1 MRTSKSNPAAF
12 AAALILL
19 AGSCASQS
27 KLDYIRNNSKTA
39 SLSLPVLS
47 EERAAELRESRPEDL
62 IVRDDDGTDLHIMNA
77 IRDEQTGEMVATEQ
91 LRAAVLVARFRNVA
105 ERLGQ
110 VDLDFMI
117 VVSDTLQDPAWQLRF
132 DPVMT
137 VMDDTL
143 RLDPVLITGEDF
155 RRSQLRGYD
164 KYSRY
169 LKGLS
174 RDSTLFVDH
183 DQAGKFLERTSEI
196 SREEVEQHYSRR
208 LLKRL
213 NARKAAR
220 KEALRQKYIK
230 VPIEPE
236 YARLD
241 SVCGGSHPFIY
252 MYSHSMRTR
261 PGLRKVTVAVDGAIY
276 REGDLLFR
284 LPQSEP
290 VTFYVSSL
298 STLADTSKRFITK
311 LVPRVVSDRISCR
324 LAFAGGSSAVDTA
337 IAGNA
342 EMVRGLRM
350 RLDTLLRD
358 PELELDSLIVVSSC
372 SPDGP
377 FEMNSQLARRRA
389 EAVREYFGLEG
400 GEARG
405 IAENWAM
412 LDSLLAADPALRPGE
427 LRSYRRICAEK
438 DPDLRELTLRRQK
451 YFPYVRQKY
460 YPLLRHVRFDIHL
473 HRPGIEQDT
482 LVTTVVDTLYMRAVR
497 LLQDRDYEKA
507 LAILT
512 PYRDYNT
519 AVAYLALEYNATAAS
534 ILEELPPDARTE
546 YLLALSLSRRGR
558 EREAAEHLV
567 RAVAMEPSYKY
578 RGNLDP
584 EIAAIIR
591 RYSLFS
597 EENDY

>member
-1 MRTSKSNPAAF
+1 MKTSRFSPAAF

-27 KLDYIRNNSKTA
+27 KLDYIRNTSKTA
-39 SLSLPVLS
+39 SLSLPVMT
-47 EERAAELRESRPEDL
+47 EDRAEQFRETKPEDL
-62 IVRDDDGTDLHIMNA
+62 IVRGEDGTDMHIMNA
-77 IRDEQTGEMVATEQ
+77 VRDEQTGEMVATEQ
-91 LRAAVLVARFRNVA
+91 LSAAVLVARFRNVA

-143 RLDPVLITGEDF
+143 RLDPVLITGEEF
-155 RRSQLRGYD
+155 RKAQMRGYD

-169 LKGLS
+169 LRGLS
-174 RDSTLFVDH
+174 RDSTLFVDR
-183 DQAGKFLERTSEI
+183 DQADKFLERTSAI
-196 SREEVEQHYSRR
+196 SRGEVEQHYSRR

-220 KEALRQKYIK
+220 KDAVRQKFIK

-276 REGDLLFR
+276 REGEILFT
-284 LPQSEP
+284 LPRSEP

-298 STLADTSKRFITK
+298 STLADTSTRFITK
-311 LVPRVVSDRISCR
+311 LVPRIVSDRISCS
-324 LAFAGGSSAVDTA
+324 LAFAGGSSTVDTTL
-337 IAGNA
+337 AGNA
-342 EMVRGLRM
+342 EMVGGLRA
-350 RLDTLLRD
+350 RLSSLLRD
-358 PELELDSLIVVSSC
+358 RELELDSVIVVSSC

-377 FEMNSQLARRRA
+377 FDGNERLAQRRA
-389 EAVREYFGLEG
+389 EAVRGYFGLES

-412 LDSLLAADPALRPGE
+412 LDTLLASDPALRPGE
-427 LRSYRRICAEK
+427 LRSYRRIRLEK
-438 DPDLRELTLRRQK
+438 DPDRRETLLRKQK
-451 YFPYVRQKY
+451 FFPYIKEKY
-460 YPLLRHVRFDIHL
+460 YPRLRHVRFDIHL

-482 LVTTVVDTLYMRAVR
+482 LVTTIPDTLYMRAVR
-497 LLQDRDYEKA
+497 LLQDRDYERA
-507 LAILT
+507 LPILT

-534 ILEELPPDARTE
+534 ILEELPSDARTE

-567 RAVAMEPSYKY
+567 KAVALEPSYKY

-591 RYSLFS
+591 RYSLFA
-597 EENDY
+597 EEDY

>member
-1 MRTSKSNPAAF
+1 MKTSRFASAAF
-12 AAALILL
+12 TAALTLL
-19 AGSCASQS
+19 AGACASQS
-27 KLDYIRNNSKTA
+27 KLQDIRNTSKTA

-47 EERAAELRESRPEDL
+47 EDRAAELRESKPEDL
-62 IVRDDDGTDLHIMNA
+62 IVRGEDGTDMHIMNA

-117 VVSDTLQDPAWQLRF
+117 VVSDSLQDPSWQLRF

-155 RRSQLRGYD
+155 RRAQMKGYD
-164 KYSRY
+164 KYSRF

-174 RDSTLFVDH
+174 RDSTLFVDR
-183 DQAGKFLERTSEI
+183 DQADKFLGRNSSV

-213 NARKAAR
+213 NARKVSR
-220 KEALRQKYIK
+220 KEAVRQKYIK

-241 SVCGGSHPFIY
+241 SVCGGSNPFIY
-252 MYSHSMRTR
+252 MYSHSLRTR
-261 PGLRKVTVAVDGAIY
+261 PGLRKVTVTVDGAIY
-276 REGDLLFR
+276 RDGEVICS

-298 STLADTSKRFITK
+298 SSLADTSTRYITK
-311 LVPRVVSDRISCR
+311 LIPRIVSDRISCR
-324 LAFAGGSSAVDTA
+324 LAFAGGSSTVDTTL
-337 IAGNA
+337 AGNA
-342 EMVRGLRM
+342 EMVDGLRT
-350 RLDTLLRD
+350 RLSGLLGES
-358 PELELDSLIVVSSC
+358 ELELDSLIVVSSC
-372 SPDGP
+372 SPDGSY
-377 FEMNSQLARRRA
+377 ETNAQLARRRA
-389 EAVREYFGLEG
+389 EAVREYFSLTEA

-412 LDSLLAADPALRPGE
+412 LDSLLSSDPALRPGE
-427 LRSYRRICAEK
+427 LRSYRRIRTEK
-438 DPDLRELTLRRQK
+438 DPDIRETLLRKQK
-451 YFPYVRQKY
+451 YFPYIKNKY
-460 YPLLRHVRFDIHL
+460 YPQLRHVRFDLHL
-473 HRPGIEQDT
+473 HRRGIEQDT
-482 LVTTVVDTLYMRAVR
+482 LVTTVPDTLYMRAVR
-497 LLQDRDYEKA
+497 LLQDREYEPA

-512 PYRDYNT
+512 PYRDYNA
-519 AVAYLALEYNATAAS
+519 AVAYLALEFNATAAS
-534 ILEELPPDARTE
+534 ILEELPSDARTE

-567 RAVAMEPSYKY
+567 KAVSLEPSYKY

-597 EENDY
+597 EED